1 MTTLTNI
8 SRLAKLTIALVAS
21 AALMSSMEI
30 ANAKGGDHH
39 QNHNAQSTAPRP
51 HFVISGQP
59 ANVKRV
65 TRATKKKEMADKKK
79 GCGKIIVPT
88 AECGVSSKNPVGST
102 IPTLPSQAGGSNPA
116 PKGPSPGYTT
126 VTLSNGVTTSAI
138 FNGKGLTVTSTS
150 PGTITVSNGTNSVTM
165 PGVTM
170 NLSGAISVQ
179 ADAGIQLVRHP
190 NGDVTVAANPTV
202 ASGPAKPTTGTN
214 NGPPGV
220 TATDTL
226 KELGKTAGNGLST
239 VVVSPVAVVGGV
251 GLTVGGA
258 LVGLAEGHPI
268 KTTKEV
274 AGEIWSDVS
283 KVIDWAGGWF

>member
-1 MTTLTNI
+1 MT
-8 SRLAKLTIALVAS
+8 KLTKLSKLAARTAVLVAS
-21 AALMSSMEI
+21 AALIGSVGI

-39 QNHNAQSTAPRP
+39 QSNNAQNNNRP

-65 TRATKKKEMADKKK
+65 MRTTKKKEMADKKK

-88 AECGVSSKNPVGST
+88 AECGVNSKNPVGST
-102 IPTLPSQAGGSNPA
+102 IPTLPPQA
-116 PKGPSPGYTT
+116 KGPSPAYTT
-126 VTLSNGVTTSAI
+126 VTLSNGVLTSAI
-138 FNGKGLTVTSTS
+138 NNGTGLTVTSTS
-150 PGTITVSNGTNSVTM
+150 PGTITVSNSTNSVTM
-165 PGVTM
+165 PGGTL

-179 ADAGIQLVRHP
+179 AGAGIQLVRHP

-202 ASGPAKPTTGTN
+202 ASGPAKPTAGTN

-220 TATDTL
+220 TPTDTL
-226 KELGKTAGNGLST
+226 KELGKVAGNGLVT
-239 VVVSPVAVVGGV
+239 VVASPVGIAAGV

-274 AGEIWSDVS
+274 TGEIWTDVV
-283 KVIDWAGGWF
+283 KAIDWASGWF